1 MSKLKSR
8 RTFKGENPDL
18 AEFFNYARLPRHT
31 FYDRIMKKLPSFRA
45 SSLSSDVSFD
55 FFGDDDVAGAEEGV
69 RQLGM
74 NTGFIDP
81 RPR

>member
-1 MSKLKSR
+1 
-8 RTFKGENPDL
+8 
-18 AEFFNYARLPRHT
+18 
-31 FYDRIMKKLPSFRA
+31 MKKLPSFRA
-45 SSLSSDVSFD
+45 SSFSSDISFD